1 MRNEKKKQV
10 VYKNW
15 LSPEGLL
22 LLRCWARDGLSY
34 EEIAKKVG
42 VTSWNLWAWREKY
55 PEIRE
60 ALDVTR
66 EQVDY
71 EVENALF
78 RRCVG
83 YKAEEVRTILGQLRS
98 DGTRSV
104 KVEKREFEIPP
115 DVTACLAWLNNRRP
129 DRWKRNRDNFVSAE
143 EETKN
148 QKVTINIIADKKAAE
163 VQTSEGSAEYNIG
176 EAEQAE

>member
-1 MRNEKKKQV
+1 M
-10 VYKNW
+10 
-15 LSPEGLL
+15 
-22 LLRCWARDGLSY
+22 RCWARDGLGY

-55 PEIRE
+55 PEIQQ

-78 RRCVG
+78 RRCIGGKTREVKTITG
-83 YKAEEVRTILGQLRS
+83 YAKRDGSRPVRTEETES
-98 DGTRSV
+98 
-104 KVEKREFEIPP
+104 EFLP

-129 DRWKRNRDNFVSAE
+129 DRWKRNRDNLASAE
-143 EETKN
+143 EEAKN

-163 VQTSEGSAEYNIG
+163 VQTSEGSTEYNVG
-176 EAEQAE
+176 EDEQAE